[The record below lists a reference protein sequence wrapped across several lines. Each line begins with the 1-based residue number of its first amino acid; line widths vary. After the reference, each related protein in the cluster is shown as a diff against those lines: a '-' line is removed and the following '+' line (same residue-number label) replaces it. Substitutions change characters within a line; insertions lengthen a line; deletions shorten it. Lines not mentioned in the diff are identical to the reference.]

1 MKKIYLLLI
10 ANLVITSVLCA
21 QWVNDSTSNTLIAS
35 GESEY
40 GEIHLSTHEA
50 TGNTFIQWSNMKA
63 SGWNLSMQMIDV
75 NGISQ
80 WGENGIVVNSNQN
93 STFST
98 GVSIA
103 ATSDGCV
110 ISHFADIRLGEDNLN
125 PFAVKIDA
133 NGNFLWGENGIQTF
147 TVGNNGTCRT
157 EILATEDGGAWLAAN
172 DGADVYVRY
181 VSTDGTLGN
190 QILIHDDGGK
200 MIFYPQLILGRDN
213 SIFVVYQKAQY
224 QYTYYYS
231 KEIYVARY
239 AMDGTMLH
247 EPVLLMGEQT
257 MASYIEHYAIS
268 DCMDGGYVWISH
280 PASGMF
286 ETYVFHFNDLGES
299 TIAGTNGVLACQPD
313 GLNYH
318 LDANATVDPNTTD
331 LYIALRETDAV
342 YESYNTLLINRITAN
357 GVKLWGEDGLVMVPT
372 NTDAMSNITF
382 DAVPNSSTEGT
393 RAILTYMTG
402 SYTNRIVKAFGIN
415 SDGGMEWQSYITTC
429 PSAKSMACN
438 TSGFHNRQLIFAWD
452 DERNEHA
459 LYGQNIH
466 SDGTLGMADDC
477 PPATNLA
484 GKYYY
489 NEEDA
494 SFGALITCQ
503 LPDGDPLTA
512 DIYRSTDNINYE
524 LIAND
529 PITTTSEYMF
539 YDDEVEI
546 GTYYYKLKL
555 TYDMCVSDFATT
567 SNGKDFVMVNVTSI
581 DENQPSQLN
590 VYQQNGNLFFKGVD
604 IRNLNIYNVTGQ
616 LVNSYNDGNN
626 IVNIGNYNSGV
637 YIIQV
642 TTIDNQNITK
652 RIVIK

>member
-1 MKKIYLLLI
+1 MRKNLLLLI
-10 ANLVITSVLCA
+10 VNILITPVLQA
-21 QWVNDSTSNTLIAS
+21 QWVNDPTQNTLIAT
-35 GESEY
+35 GENEY
-40 GEIHLSTHEA
+40 GEIYLATHEA

-63 SGWNLSMQMIDV
+63 SGWNPSMQMIDV
-75 NGISQ
+75 NGIPQ
-80 WGENGIVVNSNQN
+80 WDGNGIVVNSNQN

-103 ATSDGCV
+103 ATADGCV

-147 TVGNNGTCRT
+147 TVGNNGACRT
-157 EILATEDGGAWLAAN
+157 ETLATEDGGAWLAVN
-172 DGADVYVRY
+172 DGVDVYVRH
-181 VSTDGTLGN
+181 VSADGTLAN
-190 QILIHDDGGK
+190 QILIHDNDGK

-213 SIFVVYQKAQY
+213 SVFVVYQKAQY
-224 QYTYYYS
+224 QYTYFYN

-239 AMDGTMLH
+239 ATDGTMLH

-257 MASYIEHYAIS
+257 MASYIEHYATS

-299 TIAGTNGVLACQPD
+299 TITGTNGVLACQPD

-318 LDANATVDPNTTD
+318 LGANAIADPNTTD
-331 LYIALRETDAV
+331 LYIALRETDAQ
-342 YESYNTLLINRITAN
+342 YESNNTLLINRISAN
-357 GVKLWGEDGLVMVPT
+357 GVKLWEEDGLVIVPT
-372 NTDAMSNITF
+372 NTDEMSNITF
-382 DAVPNSSTEGT
+382 DAVPNTSTEGT
-393 RAILTYMTG
+393 KAILTYMKG
-402 SYTNRIVKAFGIN
+402 SYTNRIVEAFGIN

-429 PSAKSMACN
+429 PSAKSMADN
-438 TSGFHNRQLIFAWD
+438 TSGFHNGQLIFAWD
-452 DERNEHA
+452 DERNGHA

-466 SDGTLGMADDC
+466 ADGTSGIADNC
-477 PPATNLA
+477 PPATNLT
-484 GKYYY
+484 GEYYY

-529 PITTTSEYMF
+529 PITTTGEYMF
-539 YDDEVEI
+539 YDEVEI

-567 SNGKDFVMVNVTSI
+567 SNGEDFVMVNVTSI
-581 DENQPSQLN
+581 DENPSSQLK
-590 VYQQNGNLFFKGVD
+590 VYQQNGNLVLQGVD

-626 IVNIGNYNSGV
+626 IVNICNYNSGAYV
-637 YIIQV
+637 IQV
-642 TTIDNQNITK
+642 ITIDNQNITK